1 MNKYFIKLNINI
13 NYIMYYEK
21 NNILV
26 RSRCRNC
33 NYMFFIVKYKNNN
46 FCTKDCYS
54 SYNLKYCK
62 KKMKL
67 IQDLNN

>member
-1 MNKYFIKLNINI
+1 
-13 NYIMYYEK
+13 MYYEK
-21 NNILV
+21 NGILV

-33 NYMFFIVKYKNNN
+33 NYMFFIIKYKNNN

-67 IQDLNN
+67 IQDLTN